1 MELNLKQEPKVVVKK
16 KVKVIK
22 IDVSKCHGCRA
33 CEVACSGFH
42 AKPKFSTINPAR
54 SRIRVFRDELRN
66 VFVPVYASFY
76 TKAECAGRRIY
87 ISENKEQSPDRSGYI
102 ECSFCG
108 AACPS
113 RDLFFEP
120 DSGLPLKCDMCED
133 DPPIDTPWCVK
144 VCPVGA
150 LTVEEKE
157 VELSEEK
164 EEEKKEEKIERAIET
179 LVDNYGWDKVIE
191 TIVKKAKKD

>member
-1 MELNLKQEPKVVVKK
+1 MELTLKKELAVSKKK
-16 KVKVIK
+16 KVKFIK
-22 IDVSKCHGCRA
+22 IDVDKCHGCRA
-33 CEVACSGFH
+33 CEVACSAFH
-42 AKPKFSTINPAR
+42 AKPKYSTINPAR

-76 TKAECAGRRIY
+76 TKAECAGRRVY
-87 ISENKEQSPDRSGYI
+87 IAEQKEHSPERKEYV

-133 DPPIDTPWCVK
+133 DPPIETPWCVK

-150 LTVEEKE
+150 LVVEEKE
-157 VELSEEK
+157 VEESEREQEK
-164 EEEKKEEKIERAIET
+164 EEELEVGVESLIDK
-179 LVDNYGWDKVIE
+179 YGLDKVVDF
-191 TIVKKAKKD
+191 IVKKVQK

>member
-1 MELNLKQEPKVVVKK
+1 MELTLKKELAVSKKK
-16 KVKVIK
+16 KVKFIK
-22 IDVSKCHGCRA
+22 IDVDKCHGCRA
-33 CEVACSGFH
+33 CEVACSAFH
-42 AKPKFSTINPAR
+42 AKPKYSTINPAR

-76 TKAECAGRRIY
+76 TKAECAGRRVY
-87 ISENKEQSPDRSGYI
+87 IAEQKEHSPERGEYV

-120 DSGLPLKCDMCED
+120 DSGLPVKCDMCED
-133 DPPIDTPWCVK
+133 DPPIETPWCVK

-150 LTVEEKE
+150 LVVEEKE
-157 VELSEEK
+157 VEESEREQEK
-164 EEEKKEEKIERAIET
+164 EEELEVGVESLIDK
-179 LVDNYGWDKVIE
+179 YGLDKVVDF
-191 TIVKKAKKD
+191 IVKKVQK